1 MHAHEH
7 VLLAAH
13 IALDDGEIAA
23 SVQAVLVGNK
33 AEMPVFAREINVRHL
48 MHEVLRARAVLD
60 ERFDRDDVQSVFF
73 RKLLELRRAH
83 HMPVVRHD
91 LTAKPR
97 RIKPCEPRKV
107 GRRLGMSRA
116 AQDAALHR
124 AQGEHMPRA
133 AELPRLCHGIDEQA
147 HRAAALERG
156 DARRRVVRIDGDGK
170 RRLVIVR
177 VVLHHLTNLQ
187 LVETAADD
195 RRTDE
200 PLRVR
205 RHEIHVL
212 GRQLLGGDDDV
223 ALVLAILIVHDDEHF
238 PVLNILDCLFNRCK
252 IHVYLS

>member
-13 IALDDGEIAA
+13 IALDDREIAA
-23 SVQAVLVGNK
+23 SVQAVLVRNETK
-33 AEMPVFAREINVRHL
+33 MPVFAWKINVRHL
-48 MHEVLRARAVLD
+48 MHEVLRTRAVLNQ
-60 ERFDRDDVQSVFF
+60 RLNRDNVEPVFF
-73 RKLLELRRAH
+73 CKLLELRRAH

-91 LTAKPR
+91 LAAESRGVKPR
-97 RIKPCEPRKV
+97 EPREV
-107 GRRLGMSRA
+107 CRRLRVARA
-116 AQDAALHR
+116 AQHAALDG
-124 AQGEHMPRA
+124 AQREDVSRA
-133 AELPRLCHGIDEQA
+133 AELRGLCRRIDEQA

-187 LVETAADD
+187 LVEPAADD
-195 RRTDE
+195 RRADE

-238 PVLNILDCLFNRCK
+238 PVLNVLDCLFNRCK